1 MITSMTGFGKAEINE
16 NGHTITVEV
25 KSVNNRYCDISI
37 YLPQPV
43 RSLEPKL
50 KDIIL
55 QKVQRGKLNVSIRI
69 EKQNEAEI
77 DIDLNPKVVQS
88 YMHLLE
94 NLKSFAGINET
105 VRLDHLL
112 TFKDIFAPKEET
124 EEEMEI
130 LESLLC
136 KGVEIAIDDL
146 NTMRNQEGAHL
157 SKDLAQRV
165 TRIEEKVEIVKKR
178 ASDRIPEVRQRMRDR
193 LKQLLDDEQFDTT
206 RMEMELAIMAERL
219 DITEE
224 IVRMGSHITY
234 FRKAIESKESAG
246 RKLNFLI
253 QEMNREIN
261 TMGSKCNDAEI
272 AHEVVDMK
280 EQLEIIR
287 EQIQNIE

>member
-1 MITSMTGFGKAEINE
+1 MIISMTGFGKAEINE
-16 NGHTITVEV
+16 NGHTITVEI

-50 KDIIL
+50 KDIIQ
-55 QKVQRGKLNVSIRI
+55 QKVQRGKLNVSVRI

-88 YMHLLE
+88 YMHLLGD
-94 NLKSFAGINET
+94 LKKFAQIDDP

-124 EEEMEI
+124 EEEMQI

-136 KGVEIAIDDL
+136 KAVEKAVDDL
-146 NTMRNQEGAHL
+146 NTMRSQEGSHL
-157 SKDLAQRV
+157 SKDLAH
-165 TRIEEKVEIVKKR
+165 RIDVIEQKVDLVKTR
-178 ASDRIPEVRQRMRDR
+178 ASERIPEIRQRMKER
-193 LKQLLDDEQFDTT
+193 LKQLLEDEQFDSN
-206 RMEMELAIMAERL
+206 RMEMELAVMAERL

-224 IVRMGSHITY
+224 IVRMGSHIKY
-234 FRKAIESKESAG
+234 YRKAIDSAEPVG